1 MKEIIEKV
9 LLKESIEFNGSI
21 SELKEQIRFKKERKF
36 NLDWISENEFKALSK
51 FSLGTLI
58 IDGFPG
64 AADGIKV
71 YGKLT
76 ELNNG
81 KTKIELGT
89 KLRIELYIVSIIPI
103 LAITVAF
110 LTGKEIPLWSIL
122 LFPFIVLWF
131 WFIYRSQEKSLFGK
145 IKKYIST
152 ELKNAVQQRINA
164 NAHKAVVEEKKI

>member
-1 MKEIIEKV
+1 MKEIIEKI

-36 NLDWISENEFKALSK
+36 SLDWFSENEFKALSK

-64 AADGIKV
+64 ATDGIKA

-76 ELNNG
+76 ELTNG
-81 KTKIELGT
+81 KTKIELRT
-89 KLRIELYIVSIIPI
+89 KLRIELYFVSIIPI
-103 LAITVAF
+103 LAITVVF
-110 LTGKEIPLWSIL
+110 LTGKEIPLWSIF

-131 WFIYRSQEKSLFGK
+131 WFIYRLQEKLLFGK

-152 ELKNAVQQRINA
+152 ELKKAAQQ
-164 NAHKAVVEEKKI
+164 